1 MVRQEDIEYMRRA
14 MELAERG
21 VGFTN
26 PNPMVGAV
34 IVKGGKVIGEGWH
47 ERCGEWHA
55 ERNAFK
61 NCKVSA
67 EGATMYVTLEPCCHY
82 GKTPP
87 CTEAIIEHGI
97 ARVVIGMEDPNP
109 LVAGKGIAFLR
120 EAGIEVVCGI
130 EEEALREQNRVFLKY
145 ISTRLPWVALKAAMT
160 LDGKIATRTGD
171 SKWITGAEARAYV
184 HELRHRFMA
193 ILVGIGTAVADDP
206 LLNCRIEGRGVRQ
219 PIRVVVDSNARL
231 SLESQLVQTAEEYRT
246 IVAYTRFAPEER
258 VKALREAG
266 VEMLLCEEKE
276 GLVDSQAPNK
286 VVGEWLEKQEYDYVK
301 PEYVYGNSR
310 IDFYMEKG
318 AKKYLMEVK
327 GCTLEIDGAG
337 YFPDAPTERGT
348 KHLRELIKAVSEGYN
363 CYIAFVIPMEGV
375 KMVYPN
381 AAMDKEFAE
390 AFYEAQAAGVKVL
403 NLACRVEKDE
413 LEVL

>member
-1 MVRQEDIEYMRRA
+1 MKYENIVEGKFINRPNRFIAYVEVADR
-14 MELAERG
+14 METVHVKNTGRCRELLLPG
-21 VGFTN
+21 NTVGIQRSDN
-26 PNPMVGAV
+26 
-34 IVKGGKVIGEGWH
+34 
-47 ERCGEWHA
+47 
-55 ERNAFK
+55 
-61 NCKVSA
+61 
-67 EGATMYVTLEPCCHY
+67 
-82 GKTPP
+82 
-87 CTEAIIEHGI
+87 
-97 ARVVIGMEDPNP
+97 
-109 LVAGKGIAFLR
+109 
-120 EAGIEVVCGI
+120 
-130 EEEALREQNRVFLKY
+130 
-145 ISTRLPWVALKAAMT
+145 
-160 LDGKIATRTGD
+160 
-171 SKWITGAEARAYV
+171 EARKTKYDLISV
-184 HELRHRFMA
+184 YKKGSGWVN
-193 ILVGIGTAVADDP
+193 I
-206 LLNCRIEGRGVRQ
+206 
-219 PIRVVVDSNARL
+219 
-231 SLESQLVQTAEEYRT
+231 
-246 IVAYTRFAPEER
+246 
-258 VKALREAG
+258 
-266 VEMLLCEEKE
+266 
-276 GLVDSQAPNK
+276 DSQAPNK

-413 LEVL
+413 LEVKNQELASANEAKKSDLQTQQTALAELQSKSKDMESIQAIADRIKGLEEESKQLEVVKQAEQGKHDAIVAETEQLVVNNAALRQLKADQDARLSPPNLKTRVSQVIHDFNVVVIDGGAADLGVVPGSKLAVMRDGNKIAELDVNAVESRVSTATILPSTVTAGERVEAGDVVVSVRP